1 MIYSLAQQLENT
13 VVFSDLEQIV
23 AEHPHWDFFRNQ
35 RVLVTGG
42 GGLLASYLVRV
53 LLKASDSLDLNLKL
67 TCLLHSAPQSDS
79 RLNPWLNHPNLTLIY
94 GCAETYPYGQL
105 ESQSIVIHAASKAS
119 PRAFSQDPIGTL
131 LPNSVGTAKLCE
143 HALLWESQRFLF
155 FSSAEVYGVNSKE
168 ELGELD
174 FGYLD
179 PNDLRSCYAESKRM
193 GETIC
198 RAYAHQYGLRASSVR
213 IFHTYGPQ
221 MNLDDGR
228 VFADFVRDA
237 LQGHSIELASTG
249 TAKRCFCYLADATSA
264 FLKLLVMG
272 ASGEAY
278 NLANPYAETSIT
290 DLARL
295 ISGLVEPTL
304 EVKSV
309 EPGIAK
315 PGYIASTVMRSL
327 PSIKKL
333 QSLGWQPTTGLES
346 GFRRTLLSYQ
356 SKNK

>member
-1 MIYSLAQQLENT
+1 MSYTIAEQTENT
-13 VVFSDLEQIV
+13 IVFSDLGLIL
-23 AEHPHWDFFRNQ
+23 AEHSHWDFFRNQ

-53 LLKASDSLDLNLKL
+53 LLRASDSLDLNMKL
-67 TCLLHSAPQSDS
+67 TCLLHSAPKSDS
-79 RLNPWLNHPNLTLIY
+79 RLKPWLNHPNLYLIY
-94 GCAETYPYGQL
+94 GCAESYPYGQL
-105 ESQSIVIHAASKAS
+105 EPQSIVIHAASKAS
-119 PRAFSQDPIGTL
+119 PRAYSQDPIGTL

-143 HALLWESQRFLF
+143 HAQHWQSQRFLF

-168 ELGELD
+168 QLGELD

-179 PNDLRSCYAESKRM
+179 PNAVRSCYAESKRM
-193 GETIC
+193 GETTC
-198 RAYAHQYGLRASSVR
+198 RAYAHQYGLHTSSVR

-237 LQGHSIELASTG
+237 IQGHSIRLASNG
-249 TAKRCFCYLADATSA
+249 TAKRCFCYLTDATSA
-264 FLKLLVMG
+264 FLQILVKG
-272 ASGEAY
+272 DPGEAY
-278 NLANPYAETSIT
+278 NLANPYAETSII

-295 ISGLVEPTL
+295 ISCFVEPKL
-304 EVKSV
+304 VVESV
-309 EPGIAK
+309 DLGTAK
-315 PGYIASTVMRSL
+315 PGYMESLVKRSL
-327 PSIKKL
+327 PSIEKL

-356 SKNK
+356 TKTK